1 MRKAPSPS
9 KISVKK
15 LDDIMVYDTIGA
27 ERYSKKGRINK
38 VREASEVICNRNRQ
52 KLDDYYEYRLWYKS
66 LTSPQREALAKSL
79 GW

>member
-9 KISVKK
+9 KISIKK
-15 LDDIMVYDTIGA
+15 LDDIMVDDTIGA

-38 VREASEVICNRNRQ
+38 EAEASKVICNRNRQ
-52 KLDDYYEYRLWYKS
+52 KLDNYREYRLWYKS
-66 LTSPQREALAKSL
+66 LTSAQREVLAKSL